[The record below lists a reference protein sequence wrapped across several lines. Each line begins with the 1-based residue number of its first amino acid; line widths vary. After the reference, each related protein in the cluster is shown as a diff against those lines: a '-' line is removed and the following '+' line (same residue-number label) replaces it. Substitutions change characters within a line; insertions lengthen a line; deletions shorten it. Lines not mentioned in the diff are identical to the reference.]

1 MRRIYGIYQ
10 IIHASARRLAAHR
23 RRIRLAVLGGTAGL
37 LLLLI
42 DAAEGGLTREIGC
55 LAQNIYFEAR
65 LEPEDGRRAVAH
77 VVLNRAADPR
87 WPDAP
92 CAVITQGYPE
102 AGALCQFS
110 WYCDGKSNRPRR
122 DASWR
127 DARRLAQRVYWG
139 RSQDPTG
146 GALWYHADYVRP
158 VWRHALRR
166 GPKIG
171 RHIFYHD
178 PLPAEGRGRR
188 AI

>member
-1 MRRIYGIYQ
+1 MHRIRRLYEITQ
-10 IIHASARRLAAHR
+10 ASACWLAVHR
-23 RRIRLAVLGGTAGL
+23 RQIRLSVFGATVGL

-55 LAQNIYFEAR
+55 LAKNIYFEAR

-77 VVLNRAADPR
+77 VVLNRVVDSR
-87 WPDAP
+87 WPDSP
-92 CAVITQGYPE
+92 CAVVTQGHPE

-110 WYCDGKSNRPRR
+110 WYCDGRSNRPRR
-122 DASWR
+122 DESWR
-127 DARRLAQRVYWG
+127 DAKRLAHRVYWG

-146 GALWYHADYVRP
+146 GALWYHADYVLP
-158 VWRHALRR
+158 KWRHALRR

-178 PLPAEGRGRR
+178 PLPPVGPEKRS
-188 AI
+188 I